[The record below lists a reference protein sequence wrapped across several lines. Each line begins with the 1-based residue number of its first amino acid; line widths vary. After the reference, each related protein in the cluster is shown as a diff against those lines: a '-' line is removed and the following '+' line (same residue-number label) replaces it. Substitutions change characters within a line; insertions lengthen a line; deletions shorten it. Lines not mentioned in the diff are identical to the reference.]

1 MVQEKPAGSAGS
13 GQGKTGADAPA
24 FRYRKSP
31 CHHKYLRISFS
42 YIQEHLVIC
51 YHVHYF
57 VIVLL
62 LAGDRGLIGS
72 GARVRS
78 GGAHYLRFHRVRSS
92 RNFQISEGTCRIP
105 GGCHH
110 LHGARAFLRMHRFF
124 HRYNPF
130 VRAQLVHRCLFC
142 FFVLALCLPLCT
154 VSRTIITHMRIII

>member
-72 GARVRS
+72 GARVRM
-78 GGAHYLRFHRVRSS
+78 GGVQVQLLHRVDNS
-92 RNFQISEGTCRIP
+92 RNLRILKEIRRLP
-105 GGCHH
+105 GG
-110 LHGARAFLRMHRFF
+110 
-124 HRYNPF
+124 
-130 VRAQLVHRCLFC
+130 
-142 FFVLALCLPLCT
+142 
-154 VSRTIITHMRIII
+154 

>member
-13 GQGKTGADAPA
+13 GQGKTGADAPD

-31 CHHKYLRISFS
+31 CHNKYLRISFP
-42 YIQEHLVIC
+42 YIQEHLAIC

-57 VIVLL
+57 VMVPLV
-62 LAGDRGLIGS
+62 AGARGLIGS
-72 GARVRS
+72 GVRVRS
-78 GGAHYLRFHRVRSS
+78 VGAHYLRFHRVRSS

-110 LHGARAFLRMHRFF
+110 LHGARAFLRKHRCF

-142 FFVLALCLPLCT
+142 LLLFWHCITTVRFPVL
-154 VSRTIITHMRIII
+154 